1 MTCDSDFDLEALKKC
16 LSAYTRCMAKQLV
29 DNALWE
35 VIKPLL
41 PPPPTRTSTRG
52 RSRQRPEK
60 LRADKAYDD
69 RALRRG
75 LRKRGITPR
84 IARRGVESS
93 ARLGRYRWV
102 VERTLSW
109 QQGFR
114 RLRVRDEKRDD
125 IYEALTHLANA
136 MICWERLN
144 GHFC

>member
-1 MTCDSDFDLEALKKC
+1 
-16 LSAYTRCMAKQLV
+16 MAKQLV